1 MDDYNFLK
9 EEISSP
15 KFNKRIFYAKNANKY
30 IDLISL
36 DLFVEKYIP
45 YITNYILKEENTEEV
60 LTEYS
65 KTFMNFLKYLGN
77 ENTLLIYLKNQ
88 DNIKENSNE
97 ENKNKNSI
105 YNESIF
111 LILNCY
117 FEKFF
122 VFEDEILKEES
133 INNMKELL
141 LDLDNYSILKIEI
154 EKYLNNLN
162 DKNKNIEE
170 NEDFNNQDNEVSFLL
185 YNLLYPF
192 IENNEQ
198 KIEKYCNKLK
208 AIVKNNNQYKKKRL
222 VIQNIINILP
232 FIKKSL
238 DKIKD
243 NKNEKNDTQNIEKE
257 NIINQNRY
265 IIREILS
272 LLNNIMDEKNLI
284 ISVGMNYLCEIII
297 IYTIQNMTEIILFY
311 DNYKNIL
318 AHEEIDSIINNYI
331 NKLENFVSIES
342 NLNIPLTWRIKVSYI
357 ENICR
362 LNKFIINH
370 NPKYFDNYFSDFCQK
385 ILGNPNNN
393 NYNNNNASN
402 DADLKICVLKHVTFF
417 ILRLPSFLQIFKNIT
432 SLDLNTYVRCYLGM
446 ALNKILNNEQF
457 YELYK
462 NNTDLNILIANIF
475 EIIQNII
482 EKEKFEV
489 KYYLLS
495 SFEFTFFNIIQN
507 DNDKM
512 IILNRINK
520 LIIIAFETINE
531 WRIRYNIYEKF
542 EKFLMNENNLLA
554 IITIYKNEINIRSDF
569 YENILETVN
578 NLRYLIQLFFNDKAS
593 IIRTNSL
600 NLINTIIKIQT
611 DSKLEKEYWLIRIK
625 EELVKY
631 QLSLFNKSNTKEEVD
646 QIINS
651 ISTLDINKKYYIK
664 IFFLESVKN
673 FYNLYS
679 KEEKHIIKDIVE
691 LIKNDKKYSPENVA
705 NNKMNKDFEI
715 ILDKLIE

>member
-77 ENTLLIYLKNQ
+77 ENTLLKYLKNQ
-88 DNIKENSNE
+88 VNNNENSNE
-97 ENKNKNSI
+97 ENKNSI
-105 YNESIF
+105 YKESIF
-111 LILNCY
+111 LILKCY

-122 VFEDEILKEES
+122 VFEDEILREES

-141 LDLDNYSILKIEI
+141 LDLDNYSILKTEI

-162 DKNKNIEE
+162 DKNKNNEE
-170 NEDFNNQDNEVSFLL
+170 NEEFNNQDNEVSFLL

-208 AIVKNNNQYKKKRL
+208 AIVKNNNQYKTKRL
-222 VIQNIINILP
+222 AIQNIINILT

-238 DKIKD
+238 DRIKD
-243 NKNEKNDTQNIEKE
+243 NKNENNGTQNIDSE

-265 IIREILS
+265 IIREIIS
-272 LLNNIMDEKNLI
+272 LLNNTMEEKNLI

-311 DNYKNIL
+311 DTYKNIL

-331 NKLENFVSIES
+331 NKLENFISIES

-370 NPKYFDNYFSDFCQK
+370 NPNYFDNYFSDFCQK
-385 ILGNPNNN
+385 ILGNTNNN
-393 NYNNNNASN
+393 NYNNNANN

-417 ILRLPSFLQIFKNIT
+417 IQRLPSFLQIFKNIT

-495 SFEFTFFNIIQN
+495 SFEFDFFNIIQN

-531 WRIRYNIYEKF
+531 WRIRYNIYEKL

-569 YENILETVN
+569 YENILETIN
-578 NLRYLIQLFFNDKAS
+578 NLRYFIQLFSMMK
-593 IIRTNSL
+593 
-600 NLINTIIKIQT
+600 QV
-611 DSKLEKEYWLIRIK
+611 LEE
-625 EELVKY
+625 
-631 QLSLFNKSNTKEEVD
+631 
-646 QIINS
+646 QI
-651 ISTLDINKKYYIK
+651 
-664 IFFLESVKN
+664 V
-673 FYNLYS
+673 
-679 KEEKHIIKDIVE
+679 
-691 LIKNDKKYSPENVA
+691 
-705 NNKMNKDFEI
+705 
-715 ILDKLIE
+715 